1 MLPVTSPVAE
11 VMVSVKDVLY
21 GGDEDEGTEEEAVVS
36 SGMVELGDDVGA
48 TDADV
53 EICSLFATS
62 PSTDILFLKST
73 FDLLFRLLI
82 THGYPV
88 KTIESITK
96 AELKSVDNL
105 SGSATQR
112 Y

>member
-1 MLPVTSPVAE
+1 
-11 VMVSVKDVLY
+11 
-21 GGDEDEGTEEEAVVS
+21 
-36 SGMVELGDDVGA
+36 MVELGDDVGA

-62 PSTDILFLKST
+62 PSTGILFLKST

-96 AELKSVDNL
+96 ADLKSVDNL
-105 SGSATQR
+105 SGSGTQK